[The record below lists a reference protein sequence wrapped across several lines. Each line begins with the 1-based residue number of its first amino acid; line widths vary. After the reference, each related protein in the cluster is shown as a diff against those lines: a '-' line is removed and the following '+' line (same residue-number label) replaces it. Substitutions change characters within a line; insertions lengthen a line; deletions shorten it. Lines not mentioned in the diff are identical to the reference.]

1 MEMTFST
8 IGISRLRML
17 NDGDGVTTLVAGYG
31 CSLRC
36 RYCLNPQCFA
46 GQRTESV
53 GAGESSERA
62 RPGESPECASEG
74 QNTHG
79 ADMAQN
85 SERAGA
91 EQSRWKRYTVQELL
105 DEVRIDDLYFQAT
118 GGGVVFGGG
127 EPLLQADFI
136 HAFRA
141 AAPAEWKLGLESSL
155 AVPEVML
162 QKVANDID
170 FFLIDIK
177 DMNPQIYQAYTGRD
191 NDLTRKNLEW
201 LAEHVDPAK
210 VCIRIPLIDGFNTDE
225 DRQRSKEELEAMGF
239 QRFDLFRYNTK
250 IAEEKRSKVMGAGK
264 D

>member
-31 CSLRC
+31 CPLRC

-46 GQRTESV
+46 GQ
-53 GAGESSERA
+53 SSE
-62 RPGESPECASEG
+62 S
-74 QNTHG
+74 
-79 ADMAQN
+79 
-85 SERAGA
+85 AGTEQSSVSA
-91 EQSRWKRYTVQELL
+91 GSSAKPAGKGQSRWKRYTIQELL

-136 HAFRA
+136 HAFRE

-155 AVPEVML
+155 AVPQEAL
-162 QKVANDID
+162 RKVADDID

-177 DMNPQIYQAYTGRD
+177 DMNPQIYQKYTGRD

-201 LAEHVDPAK
+201 LAGHVDPAK
-210 VCIRIPLIDGFNTDE
+210 VCVRIPLIEGFNTDE

-239 QRFDLFRYNTK
+239 RRFDLFRYNTK
-250 IAEEKRSKVMGAGK
+250 IAEEKRSKVMGDGK

>member
-31 CSLRC
+31 CPLRC
-36 RYCLNPQCFA
+36 RYCLNPQCFT
-46 GQRTESV
+46 GQSHAEQGSKD
-53 GAGESSERA
+53 
-62 RPGESPECASEG
+62 
-74 QNTHG
+74 
-79 ADMAQN
+79 ADEAQN
-85 SERAGA
+85 PQGA
-91 EQSRWKRYTVQELL
+91 KKGKVHWRTYTMQALL
-105 DEVRIDDLYFQAT
+105 DEVKIDNLYFQAT

-136 HAFRA
+136 HAFRE

-155 AVPEVML
+155 AVPGEML
-162 QKVANDID
+162 QKVADDID

-191 NDLTRKNLEW
+191 NDLTRQNLKW

-210 VCIRIPLIDGFNTDE
+210 VCIRIPLIEGFNTDE
-225 DRQRSKEELEAMGF
+225 DRQRSQKELEVMGF
-239 QRFDLFRYNTK
+239 HRFDLFRYNTK
-250 IAEEKRSKVMGAGK
+250 IAEEKLSKVMGDRK

>member
-31 CSLRC
+31 CPLRC
-36 RYCLNPQCFA
+36 KYCLNPQCFA
-46 GQRTESV
+46 G
-53 GAGESSERA
+53 
-62 RPGESPECASEG
+62 
-74 QNTHG
+74 
-79 ADMAQN
+79 
-85 SERAGA
+85 
-91 EQSRWKRYTVQELL
+91 QSRWKRYTVQELL

-155 AVPEVML
+155 AVPEEML

-177 DMNPQIYQAYTGRD
+177 DMNPQIYQAYTGCD
-191 NDLTRKNLEW
+191 NDLTRRNLEW